1 MILVALG
8 ESSFSEAESRFL
20 EQPESWQQ
28 DPAGLEIHGAILDG
42 LGTEAL
48 LAGDFDKAESL
59 IRRAVAASPKRS
71 TAWFHLGQVLRVHG
85 DWEAAIE
92 AYEKSAACTE
102 QAMESQIAS
111 WLTLPILYE
120 STQECERVRTL
131 FRSGMKQLVQ
141 SYPVESIEMW
151 TPLFKCVPANQFS
164 IGLSATK
171 RFGIAKRLWTV
182 VEFYLGVGA

>member
-1 MILVALG
+1 M
-8 ESSFSEAESRFL
+8 R
-20 EQPESWQQ
+20 
-28 DPAGLEIHGAILDG
+28 
-42 LGTEAL
+42 
-48 LAGDFDKAESL
+48 
-59 IRRAVAASPKRS
+59 ASPKRS

-92 AYEKSAACTE
+92 AYEKAAACTE

-120 STQECERVRTL
+120 STQECERVRAL

-141 SYPVESIEMW
+141 SYPVESIEDVDAALQVCSGR
-151 TPLFKCVPANQFS
+151 TNFQLAYQQQNDLELQ
-164 IGLSATK
+164 
-171 RFGIAKRLWTV
+171 KRLWTV